1 MLRSPE
7 PKQDA
12 LKAVIPNLK
21 GLECALKK
29 AGQNFQKK
37 KNGRTEEKNRELE

>member
-1 MLRSPE
+1 MLRSPQQ
-7 PKQDA
+7 KQDA

-21 GLECALKK
+21 GLECERKK

-37 KNGRTEEKNRELE
+37 KMGEQRKGIEN